1 MMAKRRNL
9 QCSSWRSL
17 LTVFA
22 QQNTYFSNWPPGLSP
37 QEVGKRVSEHFVT
50 SPHQYGPTIHYS
62 EVATW
67 YGALT
72 FATLTHD
79 DALRAA
85 LIHRF
90 EPLTPGGAEAARIP
104 VRHHVDDSI
113 FGVVPLEIGLGD
125 ERPEVSRHGQSVG
138 RSSMGKSAA

>member
-1 MMAKRRNL
+1 MKLFREVAL
-9 QCSSWRSL
+9 AVCGIVAVGSGVAGAQSSGED
-17 LTVFA
+17 
-22 QQNTYFSNWPPGLSP
+22 YFSNWPAGLSP
-37 QEVGKRVSEHFVT
+37 QEVGKRVAEHFVT

-72 FATLTHD
+72 FASLTHD
-79 DALRAA
+79 DALRTA
-85 LIHRF
+85 LIHKF

-113 FGVVPLEIGLGD
+113 FGVVPL
-125 ERPEVSRHGQSVG
+125 
-138 RSSMGKSAA
+138 